1 MSAIRL
7 DGTARARAVQADTL
21 QRVQRLAACG
31 VTPRLAVLLPTDD
44 PAALSYVKAKQR
56 AAEAVGVFVDVH
68 AMGNA
73 TTDAVVAWINRCDA
87 VDSVSGILIETP
99 LPAGVDLGRVR
110 QALPAAKDVDGVGVQ
125 SFGCLADGG
134 VAFYPPATAQA
145 ALQLA
150 TDGGCVSGQH
160 AVVLGRSVVVGRP
173 LALLL
178 LALDATVT
186 VCHSKTRDLASLT
199 RQADF
204 LFAAIGQPGF
214 VTGEMVKP
222 GAVVIDIGTTV
233 QGKRVV
239 GDVDAA
245 SVQRVAAAW
254 SPVPGG
260 VGPLTTA
267 LLLQHVVDAAERH
280 ARRDE
285 CATLP

>member
-1 MSAIRL
+1 
-7 DGTARARAVQADTL
+7 
-21 QRVQRLAACG
+21 
-31 VTPRLAVLLPTDD
+31 LAVLLPTDD

-56 AAEAVGVFVDVH
+56 AAEAVGITVDVH
-68 AMGNA
+68 AMGNP
-73 TTDAVVAWINRCDA
+73 TTDAIVAWVDRCEAD
-87 VDSVSGILIETP
+87 DSVSGILIETP

-110 QALPAAKDVDGVGVQ
+110 QALPAAKDVDGVGVE

-134 VAFYPPATAQA
+134 GTFYPPATAQA
-145 ALQLA
+145 ALHLA
-150 TDGGCVSGQH
+150 TEGGCVSGH
-160 AVVLGRSVVVGRP
+160 HSVVLGRSVVVGRP

-178 LALDATVT
+178 LARDATVT

-233 QGKRVV
+233 QGKKVI

-267 LLLQHVVDAAERH
+267 LLLQHVVDAAER
-280 ARRDE
+280 RVPRGE